1 MNLYPA
7 DKIYEEAAF
16 VAYYMHWGR
25 TEILSLTHRERIRW
39 CREISEINRKVSGK
53 PKEKDIFRL

>member
-25 TEILSLTHRERIRW
+25 EEIFNLTHNERLKW
-39 CREISEINRKVSGK
+39 CREISEINRKVSSK
-53 PKEKDIFRL
+53 PPEKDIFRI